1 MTDLHCHLL
10 PGIDD
15 GAKDVDMSLE
25 LLRQER
31 NQGVTNIVFTS
42 HFRPDHEDLHDF
54 LKKRNKAFGTL
65 MNAVQAEGSFNFSY
79 KLGAE
84 VYFSPTLAELDV
96 ESLCYTRSPYMLM
109 EFSFTREP
117 AFLDRVLFDLQ
128 TRGIRPIIA
137 HVERY
142 EWLRDRPDILHNLA
156 ASGII
161 LQSNSSALLREGE
174 TERYIRKLIDYNMVK
189 VLSSD
194 AHHPERRPANLGSGL
209 MYVSQNSGQERAREL
224 LQNGNRIFRGEEVI
238 DNPPI
243 LPKRRFGK
251 WV

>member
-15 GAKDVDMSLE
+15 GAKDVDMSLQ

-42 HFRPDHEDLHDF
+42 HYHPDQTELHTF
-54 LKKRNKAFGTL
+54 LKRRNRAFGEL
-65 MNAVQAEGSFNFSY
+65 MQAVEANGSFDFSY

-84 VYFSPTLAELDV
+84 VLYSPHLLDLEL
-96 ESLCYTRSPYMLM
+96 EQLCFTRTPYLLL

-117 AFLDRVLFDLQ
+117 AFVDDVLFRMQ

-142 EWLRDRPDILHNLA
+142 RWLEDRPERLYKWTE
-156 ASGII
+156 SGIL
-161 LQSNSSALLREGE
+161 LQSNTTPLLRDGE
-174 TERYIRKLIDYNMVK
+174 HAKYISRLIDWNMVK
-189 VLSSD
+189 LLSSD
-194 AHHPERRPANLGSGL
+194 AHHPEKRPADLGSGL
-209 MYVSQNSGQERAREL
+209 MYVSQRLGEERAREL
-224 LQNGNRIFRGEEVI
+224 LQNGNRVFKGEEVL
-238 DNPPI
+238 DHPPVF
-243 LPKRRFGK
+243 PKKRLGK

>member
-1 MTDLHCHLL
+1 
-10 PGIDD
+10 
-15 GAKDVDMSLE
+15 
-25 LLRQER
+25 
-31 NQGVTNIVFTS
+31 
-42 HFRPDHEDLHDF
+42 
-54 LKKRNKAFGTL
+54 
-65 MNAVQAEGSFNFSY
+65 
-79 KLGAE
+79 
-84 VYFSPTLAELDV
+84 
-96 ESLCYTRSPYMLM
+96 ML

-128 TRGIRPIIA
+128 TRGVRPVIA

-142 EWLRDRPDILHNLA
+142 EWLKDRPDILHSWA
-156 ASGII
+156 SSGII
-161 LQSNSSALLREGE
+161 LQSNASALLKGGE
-174 TERYIRKLIDYNMVK
+174 SERYISKLIDHNMVK

-209 MYVSQNSGQERAREL
+209 MYVSQNLGQEKAREL
-224 LQNGNRIFRGEEVI
+224 LQNGNRIFRGEDVI